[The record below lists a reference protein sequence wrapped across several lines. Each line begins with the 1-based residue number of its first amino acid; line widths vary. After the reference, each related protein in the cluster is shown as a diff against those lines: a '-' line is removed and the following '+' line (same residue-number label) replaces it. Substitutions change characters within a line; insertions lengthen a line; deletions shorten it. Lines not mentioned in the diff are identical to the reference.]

1 MVTKNQTK
9 KLKKITE
16 LKTEEW
22 RCEHMQNFMRFL
34 EEKVQPIGVK
44 LGSQRHLLA
53 VRDGLVLSM
62 PLIIVGSIFL
72 VLSSLPIPGY
82 IELISSIFGEDWTS
96 NMGFVVNATFGMMAL
111 ISSFGITNSLVKS
124 YNIDGNAAGIISL
137 CSFLLVTPLTK
148 DNGIDMTYMG
158 SKGLFVS
165 LLIGLIVGEIYRK
178 MVQAEIIIKLPDGV
192 PPAVSKSFVAL
203 IPSSVC
209 LTLFWI
215 IRLVINQ
222 VGLVN
227 LHEVI
232 GKVIGIPLSYVGGG
246 FIGGLI
252 AVLVTGIFWSVGIL
266 GWDLV
271 QSVLNPL
278 WLQML
283 DENRLAFQAG
293 NDIPHILNT
302 TFFNVF
308 VWMGGS
314 GSIIGLAILL
324 MFFSK
329 SQQNKELGKLGFPPN
344 IFNISEPIVFGFPI
358 VMNPLILIPFTLAPL
373 VIYVISYTAMATGL
387 VAKTAGILVP
397 WTMPPIIG
405 GYLATGGHISGAV
418 LQLVC
423 LIVSIL
429 IYYPFFRMID
439 NQYYKDELNR

>member
-1 MVTKNQTK
+1 MNGV
-9 KLKKITE
+9 
-16 LKTEEW
+16 
-22 RCEHMQNFMRFL
+22 MGFL

-44 LGSQRHLLA
+44 IGGQRHLLA

-62 PLIIVGSIFL
+62 PLIIVGSLFL

-82 IELISSIFGEDWTS
+82 QGLIASVFGDEWTS
-96 NMGFVVNATFGMMAL
+96 TMGFVVNSTFGVMAL
-111 ISSFGITNSLVKS
+111 ISSFGIANSLVKS
-124 YNIDGNAAGIISL
+124 YNMDGNTAGIISL
-137 CSFLLVTPLTK
+137 CSLLLVTPLTK
-148 DNGIDMTYMG
+148 DNGIDMSYMG

-165 LLIGLIVGEIYRK
+165 LMIGLMVGEIYRR
-178 MVQAEIIIKLPDGV
+178 MVQADIVIKLPESV

-203 IPSSVC
+203 IPAAVC
-209 LTLFWI
+209 LTLFWVL
-215 IRLVINQ
+215 RLVIAS
-222 VGLVN
+222 VGLSN

-232 GKVIGIPLSYVGGG
+232 GKIVGVPLSYIGGG
-246 FIGGLI
+246 FIGGLV
-252 AVLVTGIFWSVGIL
+252 AVFVTGLFWSVGIL

-283 DENRLAFQAG
+283 DENRVAFQAG
-293 NDIPHILNT
+293 GEIPHILNT

-329 SQQNKELGKLGFPPN
+329 SRQNKELGKLGFPPN
-344 IFNISEPIVFGFPI
+344 VFNISEPIMFGFPV
-358 VMNPLILIPFTLAPL
+358 VMNPLILIPFTITPI
-373 VIYVISYTAMATGL
+373 VIYMISYTAMATGI

-405 GYLATGGHISGAV
+405 GYLATGGHVSGAV

-423 LIVSIL
+423 LFISIL

-439 NQYYKDELNR
+439 NQYYQDELKG

>member
-1 MVTKNQTK
+1 MNGLMV
-9 KLKKITE
+9 
-16 LKTEEW
+16 
-22 RCEHMQNFMRFL
+22 FL

-44 LGSQRHLLA
+44 IGGQRHLLA

-62 PLIIVGSIFL
+62 PLIIVGSLFL

-82 IELISSIFGEDWTS
+82 QEFIGSIFGEEWTS
-96 NMGFVVNATFGMMAL
+96 TMGFVVNSTFGVMAL
-111 ISSFGITNSLVKS
+111 ISSFGIANSLVKS
-124 YNIDGNAAGIISL
+124 YSIDGNTAGIISL
-137 CSFLLVTPLTK
+137 CSLLLVTPLTK

-165 LLIGLIVGEIYRK
+165 LLIGLIVGEIYRR
-178 MVQAEIIIKLPDGV
+178 MVQAEIVIKLPDSV

-203 IPSSVC
+203 IPAAVC
-209 LTLFWI
+209 LTFFWVL
-215 IRLVINQ
+215 RLVIAS
-222 VGLVN
+222 VGLGN

-232 GKVIGIPLSYVGGG
+232 GKVVGVPLSYVGGG
-246 FIGGLI
+246 FIGGLV

-293 NDIPHILNT
+293 KEIPHILNT

-329 SQQNKELGKLGFPPN
+329 SKQNKELGKLGFPPN
-344 IFNISEPIVFGFPI
+344 VFNISEPIMFGFPV
-358 VMNPLILIPFTLAPL
+358 VMNPLILIPFTITPI
-373 VIYVISYTAMATGL
+373 VIYIISYSAMVTGI

-405 GYLATGGHISGAV
+405 GYLATGGHISGAI

-423 LIVSIL
+423 LIVSIV

-439 NQYYKDELNR
+439 NQYYQDELQG

>member
-1 MVTKNQTK
+1 MNGLMV
-9 KLKKITE
+9 
-16 LKTEEW
+16 
-22 RCEHMQNFMRFL
+22 FL

-44 LGSQRHLLA
+44 IGGQRHLLA

-62 PLIIVGSIFL
+62 PLIIVGSLFL

-82 IELISSIFGEDWTS
+82 QEFIGSIFGEEWTS
-96 NMGFVVNATFGMMAL
+96 TMGFVVNSTFGVMAL
-111 ISSFGITNSLVKS
+111 ISSFGIANSLVKS
-124 YNIDGNAAGIISL
+124 YSIDGNTAGIISL
-137 CSFLLVTPLTK
+137 CSLLLVTPLTK

-165 LLIGLIVGEIYRK
+165 LLIGLIVGEIYRR
-178 MVQAEIIIKLPDGV
+178 MVQAEIVIKLPDSV

-203 IPSSVC
+203 IPAAVC
-209 LTLFWI
+209 LTFFWVL
-215 IRLVINQ
+215 RLVIAS
-222 VGLVN
+222 VGLGN

-232 GKVIGIPLSYVGGG
+232 GKVVGVPLSYVGGG
-246 FIGGLI
+246 FIGGLV

-293 NDIPHILNT
+293 KEIPHILNT

-329 SQQNKELGKLGFPPN
+329 SKQNKELGKLGFPPN
-344 IFNISEPIVFGFPI
+344 VFNISEPIMFGFPV
-358 VMNPLILIPFTLAPL
+358 VMNPLILIPFTITPI
-373 VIYVISYTAMATGL
+373 VIYIISYSAMATGI

-405 GYLATGGHISGAV
+405 GYLATGGHISGAI

-423 LIVSIL
+423 LIVSIV

-439 NQYYKDELNR
+439 NQYYQDELQG

>member
-1 MVTKNQTK
+1 MNGV
-9 KLKKITE
+9 
-16 LKTEEW
+16 
-22 RCEHMQNFMRFL
+22 MGFL

-44 LGSQRHLLA
+44 IGGQRHLLA

-62 PLIIVGSIFL
+62 PLIIVGSLFL

-82 IELISSIFGEDWTS
+82 QALIASVFGDEWTS
-96 NMGFVVNATFGMMAL
+96 TMGFVVNSTFGVMAL
-111 ISSFGITNSLVKS
+111 ISSFGIANSLVKS
-124 YNIDGNAAGIISL
+124 YNMDGNTAGIISL
-137 CSFLLVTPLTK
+137 CSLLLVTPLTK
-148 DNGIDMTYMG
+148 DNGIDMSYMG

-165 LLIGLIVGEIYRK
+165 LMIGLMVGEIYRR
-178 MVQAEIIIKLPDGV
+178 MVQADIVIKLPESV

-203 IPSSVC
+203 IPAAVC
-209 LTLFWI
+209 LTLFWVL
-215 IRLVINQ
+215 RLVIAS
-222 VGLVN
+222 VGLSN

-232 GKVIGIPLSYVGGG
+232 GKIVGVPLSYIGGG
-246 FIGGLI
+246 LV
-252 AVLVTGIFWSVGIL
+252 AVFVTGLFWSVGIL

-283 DENRLAFQAG
+283 DENRVAFQVG
-293 NDIPHILNT
+293 EEIPHILNT

-329 SQQNKELGKLGFPPN
+329 SRQNKELGKLGFPPN
-344 IFNISEPIVFGFPI
+344 VFNISEPIMFGFPV
-358 VMNPLILIPFTLAPL
+358 VMNPLILIPFTITPI
-373 VIYVISYTAMATGL
+373 VIYMISYTAMATGI

-405 GYLATGGHISGAV
+405 GYLATGGHVSGAV

-423 LIVSIL
+423 LFISIL

-439 NQYYKDELNR
+439 NQYYQDELKG

>member
-1 MVTKNQTK
+1 MNG
-9 KLKKITE
+9 L
-16 LKTEEW
+16 
-22 RCEHMQNFMRFL
+22 MGFL

-44 LGSQRHLLA
+44 IGGQRHLLA

-62 PLIIVGSIFL
+62 PLIIVGSLFL

-82 IELISSIFGEDWTS
+82 QELVSSVFGSEWTS
-96 NMGFVVNATFGMMAL
+96 TMGFVVNATFGVMAL
-111 ISSFGITNSLVKS
+111 ISSFGIANSLVKS
-124 YNIDGNAAGIISL
+124 YSMDGTTAGIISL
-137 CSFLLVTPLTK
+137 CSLLLVTPLTK

-165 LLIGLIVGEIYRK
+165 LMIGLIVGEIYRR
-178 MVQAEIIIKLPDGV
+178 MVQAKIVIKLPDSV

-203 IPSSVC
+203 IPAAAC

-215 IRLVINQ
+215 LRLVIASI
-222 VGLVN
+222 GLGN

-232 GKVIGIPLSYVGGG
+232 GKVVGVPLSYVGGG
-246 FIGGLI
+246 FIGGLV
-252 AVLVTGIFWSVGIL
+252 AVLITGIFWSVGIL

-283 DENRLAFQAG
+283 DENRMAFQAG
-293 NDIPHILNT
+293 NEIPHILNT

-324 MFFSK
+324 LFFSK

-344 IFNISEPIVFGFPI
+344 VFNISEPIMFGFPV
-358 VMNPLILIPFTLAPL
+358 VMNPLILIPFTITPI
-373 VIYVISYTAMATGL
+373 VIYIIAYSAMATGI

-405 GYLATGGHISGAV
+405 GYLATGGHISGAI

-423 LIVSIL
+423 LLVSIL

-439 NQYYKDELNR
+439 NQYYQDELQG